1 MTKAEFAQRALMCQ
15 DKLFRM
21 AYLSLRSYAD
31 CQDAVQEALL
41 KAWAKRDSL
50 KHEEYFDT
58 WLIRILLNVIKDQC
72 RRSARR
78 QLQPLVESQS
88 PDIEPLNTDLRDAVR
103 ALDEKLRTPLLL
115 KYISGYS
122 VDETAR
128 MLHITPAQVRWRL
141 EVGKKRLKEQ
151 LGDKEEGI

>member
-1 MTKAEFAQRALMCQ
+1 MTKAEFTQRALLCQ

-21 AYLSLRSYAD
+21 AYLSLGSYAD

-50 KHEEYFDT
+50 RHAEYFDT
-58 WLIRILLNVIKDQC
+58 WLIRILLNVIKDQYRC
-72 RRSARR
+72 AAHR
-78 QLQPLVESQS
+78 QIQPLI
-88 PDIEPLNTDLRDAVR
+88 DNHAADMEPVTTDLRDAVR

-141 EVGKKRLKEQ
+141 ELGKKRLRAQ
-151 LGDKEEGI
+151 LDDKEEGK